1 MLGGINEDSVCLAVQ
16 KTAVFQREVFHVAK
30 QLVREE
36 LEEPCSFTV
45 VKVSAVGV
53 RAFSEGWVH

>member
-1 MLGGINEDSVCLAVQ
+1 MCLAVQ
-16 KTAVFQREVFHVAK
+16 KTAVLQREVFHGAK

-36 LEEPCSFTV
+36 VKEPCSFTV

-53 RAFSEGWVH
+53 SAFSEGWVH

>member
-1 MLGGINEDSVCLAVQ
+1 MLGGINEESVCLAVQ

-30 QLVREE
+30 QLVREVK
-36 LEEPCSFTV
+36 EPCSFTV

-53 RAFSEGWVH
+53 SAFSEGWVR